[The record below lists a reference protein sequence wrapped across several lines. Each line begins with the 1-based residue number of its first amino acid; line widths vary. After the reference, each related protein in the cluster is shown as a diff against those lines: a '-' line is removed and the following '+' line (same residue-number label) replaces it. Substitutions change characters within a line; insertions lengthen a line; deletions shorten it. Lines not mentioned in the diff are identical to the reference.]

1 MNCFDELCVKNL
13 AIKCQE
19 IENDINNMNLISE
32 TVDAY
37 ERVISFAEVGRSEGL
52 LALEEASEQL
62 NMNDEPQ
69 ALFFEMIQLVV
80 DGTEPG
86 IVEHI
91 GINKCITMN
100 LPSYQGIMNLMYV
113 QGSLMIQSGEKP
125 WIVRKM
131 LESMMPKSI
140 MDEVIRRDCEN
151 ALPKALAEAESE
163 QSMVEDLCEDDIEI
177 DEKDHSIVSETSKAL
192 IMLSDKDMQRLLRDI
207 NNSNLAMVMKGLP
220 GKARIRIFNNMSK
233 RLAVMLSKDMT
244 YMGPVPLKY
253 VEEDCVTLMK
263 TLLKLE
269 DSCEINE
276 YDFSVLKV
284 VIDMFDSAEK
294 ENQILKEK
302 YKELRSI
309 INKIYND

>member
-1 MNCFDELCVKNL
+1 MNYFDELCVKNL
-13 AIKCQE
+13 TIKCQE
-19 IENDINNMNLISE
+19 IENDNNMNLISQ

-37 ERVISFAEVGRSEGL
+37 ERVISFAEVSRSEGL
-52 LALEEASEQL
+52 LALEDASEQL

-80 DGTEPG
+80 DGTEPS

-91 GINKCITMN
+91 GMNRCITMN

-113 QGSLMIQSGEKP
+113 QGSLMIQAGETP
-125 WIVRKM
+125 WIIGKM
-131 LESMMPKSI
+131 LKSMMPKPVI
-140 MDEVIRRDCEN
+140 DELIRRDCEN
-151 ALPKALAEAESE
+151 DLPKDLAEVESK
-163 QSMVEDLCEDDIEI
+163 QSIVEDFCEDDKEI
-177 DEKDHSIVSETSKAL
+177 DEKDHSIVSETAKAL
-192 IMLSDKDMQRLLRDI
+192 IVLSDKDIQRLIRDI
-207 NNSNLAMVMKGLP
+207 NNSTLAMAMKGLP
-220 GKARIRIFNNMSK
+220 GKARARILNNMSK
-233 RLAVMLSKDMT
+233 RLAVMLSKDMM

-253 VEEDCVTLMK
+253 VEEECVTLAK
-263 TLLKLE
+263 TLLKLA

-276 YDFSVLKV
+276 YDFSILKV

-294 ENQILKEK
+294 ENQILREK